1 MQRNSRSTNEARGD
15 DPGPHLRRSQAVEPA
30 PDPATKSRYFNS
42 VIFVNASRP
51 AALSFAK

>member
-1 MQRNSRSTNEARGD
+1 MR
-15 DPGPHLRRSQAVEPA
+15 PGATTPGLISDVLRRSDRRS
-30 PDPATKSRYFNS
+30 DPATSRYFRS